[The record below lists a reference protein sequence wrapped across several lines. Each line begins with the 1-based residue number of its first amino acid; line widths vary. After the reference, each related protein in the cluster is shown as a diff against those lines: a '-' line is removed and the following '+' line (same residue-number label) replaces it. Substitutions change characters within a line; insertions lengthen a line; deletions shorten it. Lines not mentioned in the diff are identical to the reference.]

1 MKHEVSPLT
10 FVLLVFLAA
19 FTPAMGQSSS
29 CKVGVDAPP
38 VGFFTWVP
46 ESRIKVYV
54 VGSDFEDTY
63 LPFVLAPLSNWNA
76 VSESTG
82 SNVKFEYKG
91 VTAVSVSCENCLTI
105 KRGQVFDKSKRHLTE
120 LRIYSTRDRLLTW
133 ATIVIDPLL
142 TSPKALTN
150 AVAHE
155 LGHSFGLLDCYSCGE
170 ESTVMIQFKTV
181 NASNE
186 MDGPTACDVAA
197 VKRTY
202 QVLAAQLKR
211 LPKLKPIVVDEGEE
225 PAEDDT
231 PVIVPKPDSGSV

>member
-1 MKHEVSPLT
+1 MKPKTSRLT
-10 FVLLVFLAA
+10 LVLLVFLAA

-54 VGSDFEDTY
+54 VGSDFKDTH
-63 LPFVLAPLSNWNA
+63 LPSVLAPLSNWNA
-76 VSESTG
+76 ISESTG
-82 SNVKFEYKG
+82 SKVRFEYKG
-91 VTAVSVSCENCLTI
+91 TTAVPLYCENCLTI

-120 LRIYSTRDRLLTW
+120 LRIYSARDRFLTW

-142 TSPKALTN
+142 TSPKTLTN

-155 LGHSFGLLDCYSCGE
+155 LGHSFGLLDCYSCKQK
-170 ESTVMIQFKTV
+170 STVMIQFKTV

-186 MDGPTACDVAA
+186 MDGPTACDVAE
-197 VKRTY
+197 VKRAY
-202 QVLAAQLKR
+202 QVLAARLKQV
-211 LPKLKPIVVDEGEE
+211 PKSKPIVVDEGEE
-225 PAEDDT
+225 PIEDDT
-231 PVIVPKPDSGSV
+231 PVVVPKP

>member
-1 MKHEVSPLT
+1 M
-10 FVLLVFLAA
+10 A
-19 FTPAMGQSSS
+19 PAMGQSSS

-38 VGFFTWVP
+38 AGFFTWVP

-54 VGSDFEDTY
+54 VGSDFEDTH
-63 LPFVLAPLSNWNA
+63 LAFLLAPLSHWNA

-91 VTAVSVSCENCLTI
+91 TTGAPLYCENCLTI

-120 LRIYSTRDRLLTW
+120 LRIYSARARLLTW

-142 TSPKALTN
+142 TSPKTLTN

-155 LGHSFGLLDCYSCGE
+155 LGHSFGLLDCYSCRQK
-170 ESTVMIQFKTV
+170 STVMIQFKTV
-181 NASNE
+181 NTSNE
-186 MDGPTACDVAA
+186 MDGPTACDVAE
-197 VKRTY
+197 VKRAY
-202 QVLAAQLKR
+202 RVLAAQLKQ
-211 LPKLKPIVVDEGEE
+211 LPKPKPSVVDEGEE

-231 PVIVPKPDSGSV
+231 PVVVPKP